1 MLLKFQTH
9 HLEVHGNF
17 GFQFYFFYFLFFYLL
32 LREQTKGRG
41 QFKTFSVGHI
51 KVDS

>member
-17 GFQFYFFYFLFFYLL
+17 AFNLIFFFYLL